1 MQKFV
6 SYNSGQTWIPLEEY
20 KKGELYEAHS
30 SDCGG
35 GDFQYRWVLISD
47 GYICDGKDRYT
58 KEVYQY
64 SEDGIVWY
72 NTWPTQYR
80 KATLV
85 ERNSPFCDNAGGGQY
100 TSGDT
105 DPTSGDTPTCPEG
118 YIWNGTECECNGEV
132 IDGVCRPCS
141 TNYKYNKTTH
151 QCECQGDLDSS
162 GTCIVCAKYEYW
174 DSELEECVCGGRK
187 DEFGYCIGCP
197 PNSYWSKEEQ
207 QCICGNQYEMRNGV
221 CVYVDPLKTFKC
233 SDSDGVL
240 RQSDVNY
247 YESGWTVMSYTVG
260 DCIYRI
266 DDNTFNG
273 QQIMTS
279 ITISDSVEEVG
290 NLAFANCKQLT
301 SIYFPSNITSLGSN
315 IFYGCVNL
323 ENVIFGGTIPS
334 TIQPYMFDGCYSLTS
349 ANWLS
354 TNNITIIGNGVFRNC
369 MSLSNVV
376 LPQTLIVIGQSSFLN
391 NYSIRNISIPSS
403 VTGIGLMAF
412 ANCSGMTV
420 ANINSNNVTINSY
433 AFANC
438 TSLTAVTVQS
448 SAVTM
453 GNNVFDGCTR
463 LLKITFTSPTPFEIG
478 EHDFDNTNNC
488 MLFVPCESEQA
499 YKTAWPQYADRI
511 SCNDTGIYYRWTDTE
526 TRYCDGT
533 DEYLGEKQEMT
544 TDGIHWTDSGQ
555 YRATKLITHYSRYC
569 GYQGEVG
576 LTVTNEDGYTRYYEP
591 CE

>member
-1 MQKFV
+1 MAQDLCKYYKMQKFV

-20 KKGELYEAHS
+20 QRGELYEAHS
-30 SDCGG
+30 SDCGS
-35 GDFQYRWVLISD
+35 GDFQYHWVLISD

-72 NTWPTQYR
+72 NVWPTMYR
-80 KATLV
+80 KGTLV
-85 ERNSPFCDNAGGGQY
+85 ERNSPFCDNAGNGQY

-105 DPTSGDTPTCPEG
+105 NPISGDPTCPPD
-118 YIWNGTECECNGEV
+118 YIWNGSECICNGPV
-132 IDGVCRPCS
+132 DVHGFCHPCGECAIW
-141 TNYKYNKTTH
+141 NPTTLA
-151 QCECQGDLDSS
+151 CEFNG
-162 GTCIVCAKYEYW
+162 GIV
-174 DSELEECVCGGRK
+174 D
-187 DEFGYCIGCP
+187 
-197 PNSYWSKEEQ
+197 
-207 QCICGNQYEMRNGV
+207 GV
-221 CVYVDPLKTFKC
+221 CVYCGEHMHFDYVLNKCVCDKGWEFKPCNICARDRDDCYKRGGSDPLKIIKC
-233 SDSDGVL
+233 ADSNGILTSADTT
-240 RQSDVNY
+240 Y
-247 YESGWTVMSYTVG
+247 YENHWVILSYNVG

-266 DDNTFNG
+266 DDNAFNG
-273 QQIMTS
+273 QTRMSS
-279 ITISDSVEEVG
+279 ITISNSVEEVG
-290 NLAFANCKQLT
+290 NFAFANCESLT
-301 SIYFPSNITSLGSN
+301 SIYFPSNITSLGFHAFN
-315 IFYGCVNL
+315 GCVKLDNI
-323 ENVIFGGTIPS
+323 EFGGTIP
-334 TIQPYMFDGCYSLTS
+334 TVIQPYMFDGCGIKSADFLNNGNIYIISDYSF
-349 ANWLS
+349 NNCYRLS
-354 TNNITIIGNGVFRNC
+354 EVTLPNMLMYIGNYAFQYCNKLNNITVPNDVTYIGTKAF
-369 MSLSNVV
+369 
-376 LPQTLIVIGQSSFLN
+376 
-391 NYSIRNISIPSS
+391 NYCNS
-403 VTGIGLMAF
+403 
-412 ANCSGMTV
+412 MTI
-420 ANINSNNVTINSY
+420 ANINANDVTIGDS
-433 AFANC
+433 AFSNC

-453 GNNVFDGCTR
+453 GNDVFNGCTS
-463 LLKITFTSPTPFEIG
+463 LLKITFTSPTPFTIG

-576 LTVTNEDGYTRYYEP
+576 LTVTNDDGYTRYYEP